1 MGLILFIPF
10 YLGTGATSLEAI
22 MQAVEMNTAQFQ
34 NLREELKIQE
44 IRRMRNALNC
54 WRTNNRTMVESAEFK
69 HSVINYYERAVNV
82 DSTGIIITAR
92 CMVSNEVFCYNELTP
107 AHLVKH
113 STPHLMRCYGL
124 LPSDIDNPRNGVLIL
139 KAIEESFDRLDA
151 CFLFNSFSGK
161 ISFKVLRPDLIDCRI
176 YPSSNTEKRT
186 FKDIDGVELQLPT
199 DTGSCPY
206 KRVLSMHAKYAFARA
221 LQYGWIVMTETLYT
235 YFNVSDKELEEPD
248 FIQPLSWQDLKYDDI
263 MSFI

>member
-1 MGLILFIPF
+1 MHTKLEFHNFALLWSQMGQNATVHTRLICRLHRQVIIFILCIYCAISIAHFTYLYFICVWWINLMGLILFIPF

-22 MQAVEMNTAQFQ
+22 MQAVEMNTAQFQNQFQ

-113 STPHLMRCYGL
+113 STPHLMRCLWFATKWYWQPSQRSSHFKSYRGKFWPPWCL
-124 LPSDIDNPRNGVLIL
+124 LS
-139 KAIEESFDRLDA
+139 
-151 CFLFNSFSGK
+151 
-161 ISFKVLRPDLIDCRI
+161 
-176 YPSSNTEKRT
+176 
-186 FKDIDGVELQLPT
+186 
-199 DTGSCPY
+199 
-206 KRVLSMHAKYAFARA
+206 
-221 LQYGWIVMTETLYT
+221 
-235 YFNVSDKELEEPD
+235 
-248 FIQPLSWQDLKYDDI
+248 IQ
-263 MSFI
+263 

>member
-1 MGLILFIPF
+1 
-10 YLGTGATSLEAI
+10 
-22 MQAVEMNTAQFQ
+22 MNTAQFQ
-34 NLREELKIQE
+34 NLIEELKTQE

-54 WRTNNRTMVESAEFK
+54 WRTNYRTMVESAEFK
-69 HSVINYYERAVNV
+69 RSVINYYERAVDV
-82 DSTGIIITAR
+82 DSTGKIITAR

-107 AHLVKH
+107 VHLVKH

-151 CFLFNSFSGK
+151 CFLFDSFTGK
-161 ISFKVLRPDLIDCRI
+161 ISFKVLRPDIMDCRI
-176 YPSSNTEKRT
+176 YPSSHAGTRT
-186 FKDIDGVELQLPT
+186 FSDIDGAELKLPT
-199 DTGSCPY
+199 NTTGSCPY

-221 LQYGWIVMTETLYT
+221 LQYGWIEGTETLDT
-235 YFNVSDKELEEPD
+235 YFNVSDVELEEPD
-248 FIQPLSWQDLKYDDI
+248 FIQPLSWQDLNYDDF